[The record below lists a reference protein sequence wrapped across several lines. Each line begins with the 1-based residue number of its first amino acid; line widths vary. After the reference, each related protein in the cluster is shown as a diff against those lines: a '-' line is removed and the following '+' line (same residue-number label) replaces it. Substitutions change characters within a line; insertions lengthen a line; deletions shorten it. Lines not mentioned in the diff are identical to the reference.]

1 MIWQDFNYD
10 RCDTKQMLT
19 EESCSHIETQTGNI
33 TYDKVSILV
42 IIQELDPEFDKCTK
56 KLKELEAKGPFPC
69 LGLQVRFKSAYQT
82 PINYSFL
89 LLVKHYSNGSTN

>member
-33 TYDKVSILV
+33 TYDKVSISV
-42 IIQELDPEFDKCTK
+42 ILLIQELDNEF
-56 KLKELEAKGPFPC
+56 
-69 LGLQVRFKSAYQT
+69 V
-82 PINYSFL
+82 N
-89 LLVKHYSNGSTN
+89 LVEN